1 MDNINISNVVSV
13 LLLKDPALA
22 SRANVNTVAVFTSE
36 LGKLST
42 ANRSEVYTDISSVAT
57 DFGTNSE
64 FYSFATTFFSQ
75 TPNPIQAN
83 GYLVAAYWRA
93 ASETVAATAATLL
106 GGQLVEDTVVGQL
119 QLISDGTL
127 DIDVDG
133 STVNLTALN
142 FTTVLTLEDIATIL
156 NTALTG
162 ATVTI
167 SNLSILI
174 TSDTTGATSLLTFAT
189 SPATGTYLGTTL
201 KLASGTGATLTQGVA
216 SAVLTAESKDAAVT
230 EVLSSNPFRSFMF
243 IDTPIDAERESLAA
257 LAQAN
262 NIISADVFSDA
273 SYLEINSANTVWK
286 IKLAG
291 QTNYR
296 MFYSKSNDRKLAL
309 GNLSRLQTV
318 LFTGSNTA
326 NTGNLKDIVGSVPD
340 SYTASEVLKAYN
352 VGLDIYGTIKN
363 LPVMLTS
370 PANDY
375 FDNVYNLIAYIDAL
389 EIDTFNVLKGS
400 TTKLPQTQ
408 RGMNVLVD
416 AIEKT
421 TQGFVNAGVFAK
433 GTWSSPEV
441 FGDETTLR
449 NEISAKGYYVF
460 ANSLS
465 DQAQAD
471 RQNRIAPPIQIA
483 VKNAGAI
490 HKVNL
495 IVNFNI

>member
-167 SNLSILI
+167 SNLS
-174 TSDTTGATSLLTFAT
+174 
-189 SPATGTYLGTTL
+189 
-201 KLASGTGATLTQGVA
+201 
-216 SAVLTAESKDAAVT
+216 SAVNS
-230 EVLSSNPFRSFMF
+230 P
-243 IDTPIDAERESLAA
+243 
-257 LAQAN
+257 N
-262 NIISADVFSDA
+262 N
-273 SYLEINSANTVWK
+273 
-286 IKLAG
+286 
-291 QTNYR
+291 
-296 MFYSKSNDRKLAL
+296 
-309 GNLSRLQTV
+309 
-318 LFTGSNTA
+318 
-326 NTGNLKDIVGSVPD
+326 
-340 SYTASEVLKAYN
+340 
-352 VGLDIYGTIKN
+352 
-363 LPVMLTS
+363 S
-370 PANDY
+370 PRPS
-375 FDNVYNLIAYIDAL
+375 
-389 EIDTFNVLKGS
+389 TFNL
-400 TTKLPQTQ
+400 
-408 RGMNVLVD
+408 
-416 AIEKT
+416 
-421 TQGFVNAGVFAK
+421 
-433 GTWSSPEV
+433 
-441 FGDETTLR
+441 
-449 NEISAKGYYVF
+449 
-460 ANSLS
+460 
-465 DQAQAD
+465 
-471 RQNRIAPPIQIA
+471 
-483 VKNAGAI
+483 
-490 HKVNL
+490 
-495 IVNFNI
+495 